1 MKKLVLLAGIALSL
15 TACTNDEEL
24 FGGFEPPFSVA
35 GSWKLTAMTV
45 ETPVDINEDGT
56 ASTDY
61 LAETGCYQNE
71 LIQLLPNNTGKT
83 ISNSY
88 LELSVEGT
96 FPDEVTFIK
105 ECIVELEET
114 NITNYTINEQTIS
127 ITDADGTVISGTLV
141 GNTMTFIIPDGQIY
155 LDAELNIVL
164 QEDLTL
170 VYTKQ

>member
-1 MKKLVLLAGIALSL
+1 MKKLVLLAGIAMSL

-24 FGGFEPPFSVA
+24 FGGFEPPFSAA

-45 ETPVDINEDGT
+45 ETPVDINNDGT
-56 ASTDY
+56 ASTDF

-71 LIQLLPNNTGKT
+71 LIQLLPNNTGKF

-88 LELSVEGT
+88 SQLTVEGT
-96 FPDEVTFIK
+96 FPDDVTFTQ

-114 NITNYTINEQTIS
+114 NITNYTILEQTIS
-127 ITDADGTVISGTLV
+127 ITDAEGSVFAGTLV
-141 GNTMTFIIPDGQIY
+141 GNTMTFIIPEGQIY
-155 LDAELNIVL
+155 FDGELNIVL
-164 QEDLTL
+164 QEDLTM